1 MEAGMGDDLKV
12 RHSIPTRVNVQ
23 PEHHIEKSTSG
34 SEHQTESIPKATQ
47 INKED
52 NSTKRAEHNAAGAT
66 KQKELNQKL
75 TNEKEIFTAN
85 DSNEERSSG
94 SSAIHPLQDRLSR
107 LTRGRQSRTYDRTK
121 AE

>member
-1 MEAGMGDDLKV
+1 MILPVRSHRRAETRNANRSNLLQCVLIIKMEAGMGDDLKV

-66 KQKELNQKL
+66 KQKE
-75 TNEKEIFTAN
+75 
-85 DSNEERSSG
+85 
-94 SSAIHPLQDRLSR
+94 
-107 LTRGRQSRTYDRTK
+107 
-121 AE
+121 